1 MDIESNIL
9 KYIYGDQES
18 GGVKPLERYAS
29 FDYCFNYFQA
39 FRETGTAAEAADES
53 NMQESC
59 LQLGFY
65 LASWGMLR
73 GSSQLL
79 KKSVKIYEPVI
90 QAIASAD
97 DSVWDIDADHY
108 TFDNIKKIID
118 FERTLQQALPASK
131 SSAPSPTLVT
141 KIMLGVFG
149 NVPAFDTFFKNGFGV
164 STFSLKSLSRI
175 GQFYRDNENII
186 EKYRINT
193 LDFLSGSPTKRRYSR
208 AKVIDMVFFI
218 EGGGKSIE

>member
-1 MDIESNIL
+1 MNIESNIL
-9 KYIYGDQES
+9 KYVYGDKES
-18 GGVKPLERYAS
+18 GGVKPLERYTS

-39 FRETGTAAEAADES
+39 FRESGTVAEIADES

-79 KKSVKIYEPVI
+79 KKSVKVYEAVI
-90 QAIASAD
+90 HAIASAD
-97 DSVWDIDADHY
+97 ETVWGIDADQY
-108 TFDNIKKIID
+108 TATNIKEIVN
-118 FERTLQQALPASK
+118 FEGMLQQALPASK
-131 SSAPSPTLVT
+131 SSPASPTLVT

-164 STFSLKSLSRI
+164 STFGPKSLSKI
-175 GQFYRDNENII
+175 GQFYRDHEEII

-193 LDFLSGSPTKRRYSR
+193 LDFLSGTPTERKYSR
-208 AKVIDMVFFI
+208 AKVIDMIFFI